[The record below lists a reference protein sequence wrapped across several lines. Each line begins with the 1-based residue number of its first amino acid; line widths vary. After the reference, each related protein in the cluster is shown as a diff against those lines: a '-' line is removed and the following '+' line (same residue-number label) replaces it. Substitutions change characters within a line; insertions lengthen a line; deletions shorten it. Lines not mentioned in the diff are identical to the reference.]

1 MKMLVLWSTYMV
13 RIELHNKGCDIRI
26 RCDMFKS
33 RLLWLMINIQPNIII
48 YGIMEKLWYGILES
62 NNLVAFCTKTCCN
75 RKLVLDKGV

>member
-1 MKMLVLWSTYMV
+1 MKMLVLWSIYMV
-13 RIELHNKGCDIRI
+13 RIELHNKGCDIHI